1 MHDAA
6 SNVLGREA
14 REKAVLKKEKVVHIH
29 VRLIMVSDE
38 RLAFGFFLK
47 KRKKVKSK
55 NVSSS
60 FGVVRSGYCA
70 LVITGAGKSKIV

>member
-14 REKAVLKKEKVVHIH
+14 REKAELKKEKVVHIH
-29 VRLIMVSDE
+29 VRLIMVSGE

-47 KRKKVKSK
+47 KKKKK
-55 NVSSS
+55 
-60 FGVVRSGYCA
+60 CPH
-70 LVITGAGKSKIV
+70 T